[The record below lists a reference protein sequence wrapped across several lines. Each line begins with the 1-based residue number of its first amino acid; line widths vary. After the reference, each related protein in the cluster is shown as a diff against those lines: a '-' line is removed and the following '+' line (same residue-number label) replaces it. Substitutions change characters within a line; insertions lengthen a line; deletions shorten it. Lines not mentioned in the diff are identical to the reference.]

1 MVTKKMTILTI
12 LRLRY
17 LDYLEYD
24 YACMLCVYENN
35 FALE

>member
-1 MVTKKMTILTI
+1 MVTNKMTILTI

-24 YACMLCVYENN
+24 YAWMLCVYENN
-35 FALE
+35 LPLE